1 MTNTTARAIDT
12 VGNNAAVAA
21 AATATGRTIAD
32 TATTTVAS
40 VVANV
45 LDVDIDEVIG
55 QLLAFGRRVGEHVNI
70 RELDGIVD
78 DQRAL
83 ARLQREDPNDTDPPP
98 RIASTCGALNTIYN
112 ANGGIGVRTTD
123 EWRFAALR
131 EIESRGRMAQ
141 AFAEALGTN
150 STVGRAFAAAE
161 ANAKTLV
168 WRLIGCDLIKFR
180 SPADARDA
188 INAAAAMRASLI
200 RASVLPTASPF
211 AFDYCHS
218 RMMSRG
224 HCGVGGGCGD
234 DDDDDDD
241 DCGDDDGDDDGG
253 GGGGGDEPASPPPP
267 LFFID
272 SDSGFANDEEEM
284 EK

>member
-1 MTNTTARAIDT
+1 MTNATARAIDT
-12 VGNNAAVAA
+12 VGNDAA
-21 AATATGRTIAD
+21 AAADPTIAD
-32 TATTTVAS
+32 AATTTVAG

-161 ANAKTLV
+161 AHAKMLV

-188 INAAAAMRASLI
+188 INAAAAARAALI

-211 AFDYCHS
+211 AVDYCHS

-224 HCGVGGGCGD
+224 HCGGVGGGCGD
-234 DDDDDDD
+234 DDDDVDDDD
-241 DCGDDDGDDDGG
+241 DCSDDDGDDDG